1 MSAAGP
7 ETNMPPAAGNAAT
20 TELAAGLGGAEP
32 WPPMAGGVIVPTL
45 TGVAIV

>member
-7 ETNMPPAAGNAAT
+7 ETNMPPAAGSAA